1 MTPVWAADS
10 FGDFFDQWSDEF
22 LASIVVLIGALVVW
36 WLFRRVG
43 HKTVDRMIG
52 RRDDD
57 AAGTDDVQ
65 RINTLWRVLQ
75 TVGAVLIIVVVVLT
89 IMMIWGLPIGP
100 LVAVGG
106 AVGVAVGFGAQ
117 SFVKDVIAGF
127 LIVAEHQYS
136 IGDVVR
142 IADVS
147 GEVETIR
154 LRTTVLRD
162 LDGNV
167 HHVPNGAITVASNY
181 TQKYSQV
188 VIDVSVAYDQDI
200 DEAMAVISD
209 ELGEFASDPEW
220 EAIFMDA
227 PQLLGV
233 DALAESS
240 VKVRALLR
248 VDPAAR
254 WTARREFLRRIK
266 NRLDREGIELPY
278 QHLTV
283 VMEGQPPAESAG
295 ELNPPE

>member
-1 MTPVWAADS
+1 MTLVWAADS
-10 FGDFFDQWSDEF
+10 FGDFVDQWSDEV
-22 LASIVVLIGALVVW
+22 LASIVVLVGALVIW

-43 HKTVDRMIG
+43 RKTVDRMVSNRG
-52 RRDDD
+52 AD
-57 AAGTDDVQ
+57 AAGTDDIQ

-75 TVGAVLIIVVVVLT
+75 TLAVVVVIVTVGLT

-106 AVGVAVGFGAQ
+106 VVGVAVGFGAQ
-117 SFVKDVIAGF
+117 SFIKDVIAGF

-147 GEVETIR
+147 GEVQTIR

-181 TQKYSQV
+181 TQEYSQV
-188 VIDVSVAYDQDI
+188 VVDIDVAYDQDI
-200 DEAMAVISD
+200 DEAIAVISD
-209 ELGEFASDPEW
+209 ELERFAADPEW
-220 EAIFMDA
+220 EVLFMDA

-233 DALAESS
+233 EALGESS

-248 VDPAAR
+248 VNPSAR
-254 WTARREFLRRIK
+254 WTSRRELLRRIK
-266 NRLDREGIELPY
+266 NRLDGEGIGIPY

-283 VMEGQPPAESAG
+283 VMKQEASRAAG
-295 ELNPPE
+295 EELNRPE

>member
-1 MTPVWAADS
+1 VTLVWAADP
-10 FGDFFDQWSDEF
+10 FGDFVDRWSDEL

-36 WLFRRVG
+36 WLFRRLG
-43 HKTVDRMIG
+43 HRSVDRMIS

-57 AAGTDDVQ
+57 AAGTEDIQ

-75 TVGAVLIIVVVVLT
+75 TVVAVLVIAVVVFT

-127 LIVAEHQYS
+127 LIVAEHQFS

-188 VIDVSVAYDQDI
+188 VVDVNVAYGQDI
-200 DEAMAVISD
+200 DEAIAVISD
-209 ELGEFASDPEW
+209 ELGQFAADPEW
-220 EAIFMDA
+220 EAYFMDA

-266 NRLDREGIELPY
+266 NRLDREGIEIPY

-283 VMEGQPPAESAG
+283 VMEGQPPAGGAG

>member
-10 FGDFFDQWSDEF
+10 FGDFVDRWSYEV
-22 LASIVVLIGALVVW
+22 LASVVVLIGALVVW
-36 WLFRRVG
+36 WLFRRLG

-117 SFVKDVIAGF
+117 SFVRDVIAGF

-147 GEVETIR
+147 GEVQTIR

-181 TQKYSQV
+181 TQEYSQV
-188 VIDVSVAYDQDI
+188 VVDVNVAYGQDI
-200 DEAMAVISD
+200 DEAIAVISD
-209 ELGEFASDPEW
+209 EAGQFAADPEW
-220 EAIFMDA
+220 ENFFMDV

-233 DALAESS
+233 EALADSS
-240 VKVRALLR
+240 VKIRALLR

-254 WTARREFLRRIK
+254 WTARREFLRRVK
-266 NRLDREGIELPY
+266 NRLDREGIEIPY

-283 VMEGQPPAESAG
+283 VMEGRPSVDGAG

>member
-1 MTPVWAADS
+1 MTPVLAADS
-10 FGDFFDQWSDEF
+10 FGDFVDRWSDEA
-22 LASIVVLIGALVVW
+22 LASIVVLVGAVLIW
-36 WLFRRVG
+36 WVFRRVG
-43 HKTVDRMIG
+43 RKTVNRMIS
-52 RRDDD
+52 RRGDD

-75 TVGAVLIIVVVVLT
+75 TVVAVLIIVTVGLT

-117 SFVKDVIAGF
+117 GFVRDVIAGF

-147 GEVETIR
+147 GEVQTIR

-181 TQKYSQV
+181 TQEYSQV
-188 VIDVSVAYDQDI
+188 VVDVAIAYDQDI
-200 DEAMAVISD
+200 DEAIAVIGD
-209 ELGEFASDPEW
+209 EAGQFAADPEW
-220 EAIFMDA
+220 EASFMDA

-233 DALAESS
+233 DALGESS
-240 VKVRALLR
+240 VKVRVLLR
-248 VDPAAR
+248 VDPDAR
-254 WTARREFLRRIK
+254 WTSRREFLRRIK
-266 NRLDREGIELPY
+266 IRLDREGIEIPY

-283 VMEGQPPAESAG
+283 MVKGESPVAAAD
-295 ELNPPE
+295 ELSSPG

>member
-1 MTPVWAADS
+1 VTPVWAADS
-10 FGDFFDQWSDEF
+10 LGDALDQWSDEV
-22 LASIVVLIGALVVW
+22 LASIVVVVGAVVLW
-36 WLFRRVG
+36 WIFRRLG
-43 HKTVDRMIG
+43 RKTVDRMVS
-52 RRDDD
+52 RRGDD

-75 TVGAVLIIVVVVLT
+75 TVVVVLAIVVVVLT

-167 HHVPNGAITVASNY
+167 HHVPNGAIIVASNY
-181 TQKYSQV
+181 TQKFSQV
-188 VIDVSVAYDQDI
+188 VVDVNVAYDQDI
-200 DEAMAVISD
+200 DEAIAVIRD
-209 ELGEFASDPEW
+209 ELDLFATDAEW
-220 EAIFMDA
+220 EGAFMDA
-227 PQLLGV
+227 PQVLGV
-233 DALAESS
+233 DALGDSS
-240 VKVRALLR
+240 VKVRVLLK

-254 WTARREFLRRIK
+254 WTSRREFLRRIK
-266 NRLDREGIELPY
+266 LRLDREGIEIPF

-283 VMEGQPPAESAG
+283 VTKEQPPGGAVG
-295 ELNPPE
+295 EVNPPE